1 MIGGNYMKRNGWK
14 VFYVVFLI
22 VYLVVLLVIGSTDI
36 ITEDMEMLLASIYI
50 LLMVVTIIAFGGIQV
65 VKFFI
70 DAVRNMRSC
79 GDLLFDELD
88 EYKQNCGES
97 KEHYQDVIRA
107 ISFYYLPGGNVDT
120 IVGND
125 LMRLFNRSEFLRREI
140 KTGEYLITCIT
151 SVGLSVAAS
160 LLFAMEF
167 KNESVELLNMII
179 GLLVFFAM
187 LLVPYNKI
195 IKGDSK
201 EIYTYELKLLEK
213 KIEKVEEMLCLP
225 NINEE
230 IIRTKRNVLNILGD
244 KYVTVFGRKN
254 KDILDD
260 IRCIE
265 KLDLHVDNIDE
276 YKKISFTIGKTKR
289 TGILLFDKENRLVN
303 EQYKK
308 LYSVL
313 RKYNLIYKIEG
324 EDTK

>member
-1 MIGGNYMKRNGWK
+1 MKRNVWK
-14 VFYVVFLI
+14 VLYIVFLI

-50 LLMVVTIIAFGGIQV
+50 LLMVVTILAFGGIQV
-65 VKFFI
+65 AKFFI

-88 EYKQNCGES
+88 EYKQHCGES
-97 KEHYQDVIRA
+97 KEHYQDVIQA
-107 ISFYYLPGGNVDT
+107 ISFYYLPDGYVDT

-125 LMRLFNRSEFLRREI
+125 LMRLFNRAEFLRREI
-140 KTGEYLITCIT
+140 KTGEYLVTCIT

-160 LLFAMEF
+160 LLFAMEL
-167 KNESVELLNMII
+167 KNESAELLNMLI

-195 IKGDSK
+195 IKSDSN
-201 EIYTYELKLLEK
+201 EIYNYELNLLEK
-213 KIEKVEEMLCLP
+213 KIAIAEEILCHP

-230 IIRTKRNVLNILGD
+230 IIRTKKNVLNVLGD
-244 KYVTVFGRKN
+244 KYIVVFGRKN
-254 KDILDD
+254 TELLDD

-265 KLDLHVDNIDE
+265 KLDLYVDNVDE

-289 TGILLFDKENRLVN
+289 TGILLFDEENHLIN
-303 EQYKK
+303 EQYKS
-308 LYSVL
+308 LYHIL
-313 RKYNLIYKIEG
+313 QKYNLICKIG
-324 EDTK
+324 DED